1 MIQKVVWTLPWSATQ
16 TTGPIQAWLSINFI
30 QMVKIVS
37 NIAITY
43 SEVNRILVAIV
54 NHTKIILKSGIHGV
68 AKPFI
73 PFRGGA

>member
-1 MIQKVVWTLPWSATQ
+1 
-16 TTGPIQAWLSINFI
+16 
-30 QMVKIVS
+30 MVKIVS

>member
-54 NHTKIILKSGIHGV
+54 NDTKIILKSGIHGV

-73 PFRGGA
+73 PYRGGA